1 MFVILWKWFFIIALA
16 TNWHVL
22 QQNIC
27 NYNSLNIIEL
37 QVLNYFTYITHNS
50 ELVSTTTC
58 LAIPCSVRRP
68 EFVYQY
74 ERDRNPRAWR
84 EATFWTMKNEVR
96 INVYVWADF
105 SVSTSRVDVRGRGG
119 VRGALARY
127 RWSRAPPL
135 PALRSPARPHAATRL
150 IACTAQPLYILT
162 GVLTP
167 VPLSTLNSL

>member
-1 MFVILWKWFFIIALA
+1 MCCSKIYV
-16 TNWHVL
+16 
-22 QQNIC
+22 C
-27 NYNSLNIIEL
+27 NSLNVIEL
-37 QVLNYFTYITHNS
+37 QVLNYIFHAYCTYITV
-50 ELVSTTTC
+50 ELVSIITC
-58 LAIPCSVRRP
+58 LATTRSVRRP

-119 VRGALARY
+119 VRGARGTLQVVALPR
-127 RWSRAPPL
+127 R
-135 PALRSPARPHAATRL
+135 PALPPAARPHAATRL